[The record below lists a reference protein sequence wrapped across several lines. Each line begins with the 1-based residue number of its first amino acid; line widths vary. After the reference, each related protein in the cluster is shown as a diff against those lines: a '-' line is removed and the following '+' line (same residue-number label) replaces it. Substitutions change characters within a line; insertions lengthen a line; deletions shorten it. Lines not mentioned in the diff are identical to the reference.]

1 MTTTL
6 LRSSLTKISR
16 RCIAAHRQC
25 GRLHVSR
32 TASIV
37 QRYSIQNIH
46 HNFSSTAID
55 TRKDALTSSDGVV
68 GVPID
73 FDLASSIEGKE
84 SQVRYMFVVL
94 QLINVC
100 RYLILDISSIFAYI
114 HQYIRLLLYVWRKI
128 KFLEQNLVL

>member
-1 MTTTL
+1 MAMATTQ
-6 LRSSLTKISR
+6 LRSSLTKVSH
-16 RCIAAHRQC
+16 RCIAAHRHC
-25 GRLHVSR
+25 DHLNASS
-32 TASIV
+32 TAAVV

-84 SQVRYMFVVL
+84 SQVRVYHNT
-94 QLINVC
+94 I
-100 RYLILDISSIFAYI
+100 Y
-114 HQYIRLLLYVWRKI
+114 
-128 KFLEQNLVL
+128 KFLYNMYVSHTLI

>member
-1 MTTTL
+1 MAMATTQ
-6 LRSSLTKISR
+6 LRSSLARVSR
-16 RCIAAHRQC
+16 RCIVAHRHC
-25 GRLHVSR
+25 GRLPP
-32 TASIV
+32 ASSTIDVV

-84 SQVRYMFVVL
+84 SQVRYMCVVL
-94 QLINVC
+94 QLINV
-100 RYLILDISSIFAYI
+100 YLIL
-114 HQYIRLLLYVWRKI
+114 
-128 KFLEQNLVL
+128 

>member
-1 MTTTL
+1 MRDESMFMAMVTII
-6 LRSSLTKISR
+6 LRSSLTKITR
-16 RCIAAHRQC
+16 RCRAAHRHC
-25 GRLHVSR
+25 GRLSPASS
-32 TASIV
+32 TATVV

-84 SQVRYMFVVL
+84 SQV
-94 QLINVC
+94 
-100 RYLILDISSIFAYI
+100 
-114 HQYIRLLLYVWRKI
+114 
-128 KFLEQNLVL
+128 